1 MRPET
6 MRILREADDPVDVE
20 GESREGGEE
29 AWRNVRALVPALEA
43 ILGKR
48 LELDENVQDA
58 SFMTDIA
65 LREETAPRVWDA
77 LVAVRFSNFGRLY
90 TVWTSYPSWRI
101 APETV
106 ERIIGAVR
114 AAGFV
119 YVEAEELQEPYT
131 GRNPALEGSTWWIRF
146 FDYV

>member
-1 MRPET
+1 MKPET
-6 MRILREADDPVDVE
+6 LRILMDADDPVDDE
-20 GESREGGEE
+20 GTSKAEGAET
-29 AWRNVRALVPALEA
+29 WRRVCALVPPLEA

-65 LREETAPRVWDA
+65 LRAEAAPRAWEVLA
-77 LVAVRFSNFGRLY
+77 GVRFSNFGMLFA
-90 TVWTSYPSWRI
+90 VWTSYPSWRI

-106 ERIIGAVR
+106 ERIIQAVR
-114 AAGFV
+114 AAGLV
-119 YVEAEELQEPYT
+119 YVAEEELSEPYT
-131 GRNPALEGSTWWIRF
+131 GKNGAFTGSTWWDRF